1 MEYSMIWETVS
12 EKLDKAIEE
21 DKAYP
26 ALLIGG
32 YRHGE
37 IMSLNSPA
45 LFDEF
50 IEGDYWRMFEELDPD
65 DDYDEGFEKFTKLIK
80 QGYTFGD
87 YQEFTTLQSRLLA
100 LKDEAE
106 RLAEQDKKPTELLE
120 PTYDAVRVRCNGYK
134 DGVNVRGYN
143 GGYIELVEYLEQLDN
158 L

>member
-1 MEYSMIWETVS
+1 MEYNRIWETIN

-26 ALLIGG
+26 VLLVGG
-32 YRHGE
+32 YSSGYS
-37 IMSLNSPA
+37 MGLYNTA
-45 LFDEF
+45 LFEEF
-50 IEGDYWRMFEELDPD
+50 SDGDYWRTFEELDPEG
-65 DDYDEGFEKFTKLIK
+65 DYGETFEKFAELVK

-87 YQEFTTLQSRLLA
+87 YQEFTTLQSRLLT
-100 LKDEAE
+100 LKDTAE

-134 DGVNVRGYN
+134 DSVSLRGWN
-143 GGYIELVEYLEQLDN
+143 GGYCELVEYLEQLNN